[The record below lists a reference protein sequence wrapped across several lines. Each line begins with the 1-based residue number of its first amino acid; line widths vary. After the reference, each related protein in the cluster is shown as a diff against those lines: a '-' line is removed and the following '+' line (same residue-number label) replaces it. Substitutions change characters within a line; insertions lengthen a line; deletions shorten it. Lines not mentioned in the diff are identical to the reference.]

1 MLRRWQQA
9 WRDWRR
15 RRVLEARA
23 IPDALWLETLRGWP
37 FLRHRPLEDL
47 LKLREMT
54 SLLLD
59 RKEFSTAGGLVL
71 DDAMAVA
78 VAAQACVPVLH
89 LPGELDWYDG
99 FVGIVLHPSE
109 VVVPRQWHDEDGV
122 VHSGDEVLAGEAIE
136 GGPLMLSWQDVRLG
150 GREGHDDGTDADLAY
165 NVVIHEFVHVIDM
178 RDGAVDGMPAL
189 PTRAQRERWQAVM
202 GEAFARHAAEVDADR
217 PTWLDP
223 YAAQGLEEFFPV
235 AAEAFFVAPHG
246 LAMEFPEVYALMRDF
261 FGQDPRRHAR

>member
-23 IPDALWLETLRGWP
+23 IPDELWLETLRGWP

-47 LKLREMT
+47 LRLREMT

-89 LPGELDWYDG
+89 LP
-99 FVGIVLHPSE
+99 
-109 VVVPRQWHDEDGV
+109 
-122 VHSGDEVLAGEAIE
+122 
-136 GGPLMLSWQDVRLG
+136 
-150 GREGHDDGTDADLAY
+150 
-165 NVVIHEFVHVIDM
+165 
-178 RDGAVDGMPAL
+178 
-189 PTRAQRERWQAVM
+189 
-202 GEAFARHAAEVDADR
+202 
-217 PTWLDP
+217 
-223 YAAQGLEEFFPV
+223 
-235 AAEAFFVAPHG
+235 
-246 LAMEFPEVYALMRDF
+246 
-261 FGQDPRRHAR
+261 

>member
-15 RRVLEARA
+15 RRALEARA

-223 YAAQGLEEFFPV
+223 YAAQGPEEFFPV

-261 FGQDPRRHAR
+261 FHQDPRLHAR

>member
-23 IPDALWLETLRGWP
+23 IPDELWLETLRGWP
-37 FLRHRPLEDL
+37 FLRHRSLEDL
-47 LKLREMT
+47 LRLRELT

-122 VHSGDEVLAGEAIE
+122 VHNGEEVLAGEAVE

-150 GREGHDDGTDADLAY
+150 GRDGRLETDQDPAY

-178 RDGAVDGMPAL
+178 RDGQVDGMPAL

-223 YAAQGLEEFFPV
+223 YAAQGPEEFFPV

-246 LAMEFPEVYALMRDF
+246 LALEFPEVYALMRDF
-261 FGQDPRRHAR
+261 FHQDPRLHAR